1 MFVMESAIARAA
13 ERMGVDR
20 TVIQRANLLE
30 EGDVFPYGMAVER
43 PRARRSFFELEAR
56 HDTAGMRASIDAFN
70 GSSSLT
76 KKGMALMP
84 VCFGISFTS
93 TFLNQASALVHV
105 YTDGSVGVSTAAVE
119 MGQGV
124 NTKIAGI
131 AGLTLG
137 IPAERIRIEST
148 NTTRV
153 ANTSPTAASSGADM
167 NGRATELA
175 CRTLKNRLAGVA
187 ADRLGTRAD
196 RITIE
201 NGTVQLDGTASE
213 LRWDELVWQAYFTR
227 VSLTA
232 QAHYA
237 TPGIHYDRETESG
250 KPFAYHVFG
259 TASVGVTVD
268 CLRGTYSVDRVQ
280 IVHDA
285 GRSLNPLV
293 DLGQVEGGLMQG
305 IGWMTSEELLF
316 VDGQIT
322 SGNLTNYKIPD
333 IMATPEIDTVFL
345 ADADNPNA
353 VLASKAIGE
362 PPLMYG
368 IGTYFAILD
377 AMTAFRPDLNAFFDA
392 PMTPERVLLAL
403 HGHRE

>member
-1 MFVMESAIARAA
+1 M
-13 ERMGVDR
+13 
-20 TVIQRANLLE
+20 
-30 EGDVFPYGMAVER
+30 PVER
-43 PRARRSFFELEAR
+43 SQARRSFFDLESR
-56 HDTAGMRASIDAFN
+56 HDTEALRQEIFAFN
-70 GSSSLT
+70 ATSTLT

-93 TFLNQASALVHV
+93 TFLNQASALVHI

-124 NTKIAGI
+124 NTKIAAI
-131 AGLTLG
+131 AALTLG
-137 IPAERIRIEST
+137 IPADRVRIEST

-175 CRTLKNRLAGVA
+175 CRTLSNRLAAVA
-187 ADRLGTRAD
+187 ADRLDTTPN
-196 RITIE
+196 RIAVVD
-201 NGTVQLDGTASE
+201 GTVHVDGTAAD
-213 LRWDELVWQAYFTR
+213 LAWNELVWQAYFNR
-227 VSLTA
+227 ISLTA

-259 TASVGVTVD
+259 TASVEVTVD
-268 CLRGTYSVDRVQ
+268 CLRGIYTVDRVR

-316 VDGQIT
+316 VDGRIT

-333 IMATPEIDTVFL
+333 IMATPEIESVFL
-345 ADADNPNA
+345 EDADNPNA

-377 AMTAFRPDLNAFFDA
+377 GMKAFRPDLQAFFNA
-392 PMTPERVLLAL
+392 PMTPERVLMAL
-403 HGHRE
+403 HGRAE

>member
-1 MFVMESAIARAA
+1 
-13 ERMGVDR
+13 
-20 TVIQRANLLE
+20 
-30 EGDVFPYGMAVER
+30 
-43 PRARRSFFELEAR
+43 
-56 HDTAGMRASIDAFN
+56 
-70 GSSSLT
+70 
-76 KKGMALMP
+76 MP

-105 YTDGSVGVSTAAVE
+105 YTDGSVSVSTAAVE

-131 AGLTLG
+131 AALTLG
-137 IPAERIRIEST
+137 VGPDRIRIEST

-175 CRTLKNRLAGVA
+175 CRTILGRLTAVA
-187 ADRLGTRAD
+187 ADRLDATPN
-196 RITIE
+196 RISVVE
-201 NGTVQLDGTASE
+201 EVVHLDGGPTE
-213 LRWDELVWQAYFTR
+213 LGWRDVVWDAYTR
-227 VSLTA
+227 RISLSA

-237 TPGIHYDRETESG
+237 TPEIHYDRSTEHG
-250 KPFAYHVFG
+250 CPFAYHVFG
-259 TASVGVTVD
+259 TAAVEATVD
-268 CLRGTYSVDRVQ
+268 CLRGTYSVDRVR

-293 DLGQVEGGLMQG
+293 DLGQVEGGLAQG

-316 VDGQIT
+316 ADGRNI

-333 IMATPEIDTVFL
+333 ILATPEVECVFL
-345 ADADNPNA
+345 DDADNPKA

-368 IGTYFAILD
+368 IGAYFALLD
-377 AMTAFRPDLNAFFDA
+377 AMTAFRPTLAPFFHA
-392 PMTPERVLLAL
+392 PMTPERVLMAL
-403 HGHRE
+403 HGRRSITAEAPMTAASAPAEEVQSLKSKV

>member
-1 MFVMESAIARAA
+1 
-13 ERMGVDR
+13 
-20 TVIQRANLLE
+20 
-30 EGDVFPYGMAVER
+30 MAVER
-43 PRARRSFFELEAR
+43 SQARRSYLDVESRYDTEAQ
-56 HDTAGMRASIDAFN
+56 RAAIATFN
-70 GSSSLT
+70 TENALI
-76 KKGMALMP
+76 KKGLALMP

-93 TFLNQASALVHV
+93 TFLNQAAALVHI

-131 AGLTLG
+131 AALTLG
-137 IPAERIRIEST
+137 ISAERIHIEST

-175 CRTLKNRLAGVA
+175 CQTLGDRLAAVA
-187 ADRLGTRAD
+187 ADGLRTAPN

-201 NGTVQLDGTASE
+201 NGIVCVDGTPSE
-213 LRWDELVWQAYFTR
+213 ITWDELVWQAYFNR
-227 VSLTA
+227 ISLTA

-237 TPGIHYDRETESG
+237 TPGIHYDHETETG

-259 TASVGVTVD
+259 TASVEVTVD
-268 CLRGTYSVDRVQ
+268 CLRGIYSVDRVR

-305 IGWMTSEELLF
+305 IGWMTSEELLI
-316 VDGQIT
+316 VDGHVT

-333 IMATPEIDTVFL
+333 IMATPEIDSVFL
-345 ADADNPNA
+345 DDADNPNA

-377 AMTAFRPDLNAFFDA
+377 AMRAFRPNLQPFFEA
-392 PMTPERVLLAL
+392 PMTPERVLMAL
-403 HGHRE
+403 HGRRE